1 MKHKNY
7 KTKYNLSAFQRAEL
21 ALELKG
27 LFVAKAKENLSLT
40 GGDKKSGC
48 QNSDKPIINPIDTKK
63 EISKIADVSHDTI

>member
-7 KTKYNLSAFQRAEL
+7 KTKYNLSALQNSVKL
-21 ALELKG
+21 VYKG

-63 EISKIADVSHDTI
+63 E